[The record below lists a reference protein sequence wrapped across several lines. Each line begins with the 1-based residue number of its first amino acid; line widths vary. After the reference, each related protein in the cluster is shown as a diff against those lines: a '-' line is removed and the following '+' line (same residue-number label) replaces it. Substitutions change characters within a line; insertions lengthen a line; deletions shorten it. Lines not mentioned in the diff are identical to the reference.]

1 MKKQEI
7 RLMCESPHEGHG
19 YDLLNRMPDDERF
32 VEEALVFQQ
41 LSDETR
47 LKILYCLCAADYCVY
62 DLAQLVGM
70 SAPAISH
77 HLRSLKQLKILVSK
91 RKGKHVFY
99 SMADSIEAQQIR
111 EILTN
116 AFQERDEDGA
126 QDLSNTGNGKS

>member
-1 MKKQEI
+1 M
-7 RLMCESPHEGHG
+7 RLMCEAPHEGHG
-19 YDLLNRMPDDERF
+19 YDLLSNIPDDERF
-32 VEEALVFQQ
+32 VEQALVFQQ

-47 LKILYCLCAADYCVY
+47 LKILYCLCNAEYCVY

-99 SMADSIEAQQIR
+99 SLADSPEANQIK
-111 EILTN
+111 EIIID
-116 AFQERDEDGA
+116 AFPERTQNGTADLSTA
-126 QDLSNTGNGKS
+126 QD